1 MSRPPLKTAALALGA
16 TLGVSLI
23 GNWRSLVEGIRY
35 LRHLH
40 TWQPDAVQPIR
51 PDGPFGVCHEL
62 VGLSNAE
69 RCEHILSR
77 LRDAGLE
84 PESYPVPDEPL
95 PNILVRFDQGGPYT
109 LFVAHYDL
117 SRETPTYQGA
127 SDNTAAVSVLLA
139 VARTLSQQPPR
150 RSIAILFTSAE
161 ETGMLGAKAFTA
173 TLKQENWQ
181 VDGVVNSDMLGRGA
195 VATRPSAP
203 SGIYF
208 WLPGVG
214 SLVYDG
220 RKLQRGKPY
229 PLPDDALISRL
240 EAAAGQR
247 LVQYKRFTANSDSVV
262 FQASGLPTVSLSSDD
277 MYYLDRVWDRDT
289 DRVDLL
295 DERNLTAACQ
305 LFLSYAQQSQ

>member
-1 MSRPPLKTAALALGA
+1 MYRSPLKTAALALGA

-23 GNWRSLVEGIRY
+23 GNWRSLVEGVRY
-35 LRHLH
+35 LRHMQ
-40 TWQPDAVQPIR
+40 TWQPDAVEPVR
-51 PDGPFGVCHEL
+51 HDGLFGICHEL
-62 VGLSNAE
+62 VALTNIGRHE
-69 RCEHILSR
+69 RIVSF

-84 PESYPVPDEPL
+84 PELYPVPDEPL
-95 PNILVRFDQGGPYT
+95 PNILVRFDKGGPTT

-150 RSIAILFTSAE
+150 RSVALLFTSAE
-161 ETGMLGAKAFTA
+161 ETGMLGAKAFVA
-173 TLKQENWQ
+173 TLQQQPWQ

-214 SLVYDG
+214 TLVFDG
-220 RKLQRGKPY
+220 RKLRRGKPY
-229 PLPDDALISRL
+229 PLPDHNLISRL
-240 EAAAGQR
+240 EAAVGQQ
-247 LVQYKRFTANSDSVV
+247 LVQYERFTANSDSVI
-262 FQASGLPTVSLSSDD
+262 FQRAGLPTVSLSSDD
-277 MYYLDRVWDRDT
+277 MYYLDRVWDRDA
-289 DRVDLL
+289 DRVELL
-295 DERNLTAACQ
+295 DERNLMAAYQ
-305 LFLSYAQQSQ
+305 LFLSYAQQPQ